1 MIDLTKNARTDE
13 RFHTQS
19 MQPRWRQRRW
29 WFVRRTA
36 WYNMWVDRNTPG
48 WFVSWWFWKLQWY
61 HGSTKCDGTRTYMM
75 NNGQLGDAA
84 PGYVMTTT
92 PKELAAFRWRSAGP
106 GEAVWSNMGGS

>member
-13 RFHTQS
+13 RFHTQVARPMPLGWS
-19 MQPRWRQRRW
+19 FGPL
-29 WFVRRTA
+29 RRTS
-36 WYNMWVDRNTPG
+36 WVGLLNPDGSFG

>member
-1 MIDLTKNARTDE
+1 
-13 RFHTQS
+13 
-19 MQPRWRQRRW
+19 
-29 WFVRRTA
+29 
-36 WYNMWVDRNTPG
+36 
-48 WFVSWWFWKLQWY
+48 
-61 HGSTKCDGTRTYMM
+61 MM